1 MRYLTERERIVT
13 VFRLMEEKNL
23 NYGYSGN
30 VSVRVSENEYLIS
43 PTGARKA
50 FMKPEDLLLVNGEGE
65 VLEGVGQP
73 SVELPLHVTV
83 YKNRPDVRAI
93 IHAHPIYATVL
104 GVLRLDLEP
113 VVEEL
118 AIYVGG
124 GVKVADYA
132 IFGSQELANSVVKA
146 LGDRSAVIMAN
157 HGILTCGRDVME
169 AFDILVCVER
179 AAQVYVLARAAGI
192 PNKLPPETVKAEVAL
207 YKLRKSKSS

>member
-50 FMKPEDLLLVNGEGE
+50 SMKPEDVLLVNEEGE
-65 VLEGVGQP
+65 VLEGTGQP

-83 YKNRPDVRAI
+83 YKNRQDVRAI

-104 GVLRLDLEP
+104 GVLRVDLEP

-132 IFGSQELANSVVKA
+132 IFGSQELANNVVGA

-157 HGILTCGRDVME
+157 HGILTCGRDIME

-192 PNKLPPETVKAEVAL
+192 PNKLPSETIKAEVAL
-207 YKLRKSKSS
+207 YKLRKSRSS